1 MEMSAVG
8 QWLESLALGQ
18 YAELFAAN
26 RVELDVLP
34 DLTESDLEKLGIP
47 LGDRKR
53 LLRAIAAR
61 AAAPEPASPQGTVPS
76 PAEARVER
84 RQVTILFVDLT
95 GYTRLTSTLGAEA
108 THELVQR
115 FYQRVTGIVRNYSG
129 TVERHIG
136 DAIMA
141 VFGLP
146 VAHGNDPER
155 ALRAALA
162 IHEAMPVLSGEVGHA
177 LSVHA
182 GVASGQVV
190 ASHAGAGSDFS
201 TVGDAVNLGARLVGL
216 AQPGET
222 ILSGAVHRAV
232 ADLCSAESIGEVS
245 VKGFDEPV
253 GVWRVLGLKQTRA
266 PEQRTPL
273 IGRSVELRQFRALC
287 EACREERAGQIILVR
302 GEAGI
307 GKTRLIEEFE
317 AAAGTI
323 GFASH
328 KGLTLDFGLGRSQDP
343 VGRIVASLLGYQTS
357 GDVEA
362 RSAVLEAATAEGLVN
377 GDEAMFA
384 ADLLDVP
391 LPQELQAVYQGMDST
406 ARAQRRREFVAR
418 LLQRAAGRAPQLVV
432 VEDIH
437 WADQPLLETLA
448 ETGAAIEGHSI
459 VLVLTTRPDADPVG
473 ATWRSRVGPRVGML
487 TLDLRPLRETEALE
501 LARTL
506 GLGET
511 MLTNCVQRAEGNP
524 LFLEQL
530 LRSAVAGDQETLP
543 GSVQSIVLSRL
554 DRLQPRD
561 RQAIQAASVLGQY
574 FSLPLLR
581 HLIGDAGYQCDAL
594 ISGNLV
600 RRMGEELLFAH
611 ALIWEGTYAS
621 LLSER
626 KRQWHRAAAAWY
638 ANGEPALATEHYE
651 RAEDPQAPRAYLDA
665 ARAERALQHTERTI
679 RLLERGLRL
688 AIEPGDRIELLTDLG
703 ELLSTIGRPLEA
715 ITAFESLLELAT
727 DDRQRCRAKIG
738 IASGL
743 RMLDRQPEAFALLD
757 EAEALAGPAFD
768 AERAQLHY
776 LRGSLYFPIGNVQ
789 GSFAEQT
796 RALEH
801 ARACGSIELQ
811 LRALSGL
818 ADAHYGA
825 GRIVSAHR
833 CFRECVEMSREHR
846 FGQIEAANLPMVAF
860 AALLMGKLDEVQETS
875 RAAVTLAQR
884 MANRRAEIVAHHGC
898 AIAHLEQ
905 GDVGLARPHGQAAVD
920 LSRAIGARR
929 FDPESMLLVAGC
941 LFYDGDRVGATA
953 MMREA
958 LAIARE
964 HISYCGPMILGTL
977 ARATPDPEERR
988 RCLEEGEQ
996 ILDAGSPAHNH
1007 LFFYRE
1013 AIDAALDVQDW
1024 SAALRYADLLED
1036 QFREEPLA
1044 FADFVVARA
1053 HALAA
1058 AGQGRRDPALRSQLH
1073 RLAAAARKSRHARLL
1088 PALEAAAAAPGWE
1101 PDELSA

>member
-1 MEMSAVG
+1 MSAVG
-8 QWLESLALGQ
+8 QWLDSLALGQ
-18 YAELFAAN
+18 YAELFEEN
-26 RVELDVLP
+26 RIELDVLR

-61 AAAPEPASPQGTVPS
+61 AVAAEPASSQNAA
-76 PAEARVER
+76 PAEATVER

-108 THELVQR
+108 THRLVQR
-115 FYQRVTGIVRNYSG
+115 FYERVTDIVRNYSG

-162 IHEAMPVLSGEVGHA
+162 IHEAMPSLSREVGHT

-182 GVASGQVV
+182 GIASGQVV
-190 ASHAGAGSDFS
+190 ASHAGAGGDFS
-201 TVGDAVNLGARLVGL
+201 TVGDAVNLGARLVGF

-232 ADLCSAESIGEVS
+232 SDLCNAESIGEVN
-245 VKGFDEPV
+245 VKGFDQPI
-253 GVWRVLGLKQTRA
+253 GVWRVLGLKQA
-266 PEQRTPL
+266 GPPEQRTPL

-287 EACREERAGQIILVR
+287 EACREAPAGQIVLVR

-317 AAAGTI
+317 AAAKTT
-323 GFASH
+323 GFTVH
-328 KGLTLDFGLGRSQDP
+328 KGLTLDFGLGRAQDP
-343 VGRIVASLLGYQTS
+343 VGRIVASLLGCHPGS
-357 GDVEA
+357 DVEA
-362 RSAVLEAATAEGLVN
+362 RRGALEAAGAEGLVS

-391 LPQELQAVYQGMDST
+391 LPEELQAVYQGMDSA

-418 LLQRAAGRAPQLVV
+418 LLQRAAARVPQLVV

-437 WADQPLLETLA
+437 WADNPLLDTLA
-448 ETGAAIEGHSI
+448 EIGAAIEEHSI
-459 VLVLTTRPDADPVG
+459 VLVLTTRPEADPIG
-473 ATWRSRVGPRVGML
+473 ATWRSRVGPRGGML
-487 TLDLRPLRETEALE
+487 TLDLRPLREAEALE
-501 LARTL
+501 LARAL

-511 MLTNCVQRAEGNP
+511 MMANCVQRAEGNP

-530 LRSAVAGDQETLP
+530 LRSAVAGDQESLP

-561 RQAIQAASVLGQY
+561 RQAIQAASILGQC
-574 FSLPLLR
+574 FSLPVLR
-581 HLIGDAGYQCDAL
+581 HLIGDPSYQCDAL

-600 RRMGEELLFAH
+600 RPMGEELLFSH

-626 KRQWHRAAAAWY
+626 RRHWHRAAAGWHAK
-638 ANGEPALATEHYE
+638 GDPALAAEHYE
-651 RAEDPQAPRAYLDA
+651 RAEDPRAARAYLEA
-665 ARAERALQHTERTI
+665 ARVERVLQHTERTI
-679 RLLERGLRL
+679 QLLERGLAL
-688 AIEPGDRIELLTDLG
+688 ATALDDRIELLTDLG

-757 EAEALAGPAFD
+757 EAEALAGPDFD

-776 LRGSLYFPIGNVQ
+776 LRGSLYFPRGNVQ
-789 GSFAEQT
+789 GSFDEQL

-801 ARACGSIELQ
+801 ARNCGSVELQ

-825 GRIVSAHR
+825 GRIVSAYR
-833 CFRECVEMSREHR
+833 CFRDCVQMSRQHR

-860 AALLMGKLDEVQETS
+860 AALLMGNLHEVQETS
-875 RAAVTLAQR
+875 EAAVSLTQR

-905 GDVGLARPHGQAAVD
+905 GETALARPHAQAAVD

-929 FDPESMLLVAGC
+929 FDPESMLMVAAC
-941 LFYDGDRVGATA
+941 QYYEGDRTGAIA
-953 MMREA
+953 MLREA

-964 HISYCGPMILGTL
+964 HISYCGPMVLGTL
-977 ARATPDPEERR
+977 ARATDDPEERR
-988 RCLEEGEQ
+988 RCLEEGQ
-996 ILDAGSPAHNH
+996 AVLDAGSPAHNH

-1013 AIDAALDVQDW
+1013 SIEVALELHDW
-1024 SAALRYADLLED
+1024 LAMLRYAERLESY
-1036 QFREEPLA
+1036 FREEPLA
-1044 FADFVVARA
+1044 FADFLTARA
-1053 HALAA
+1053 RALAA
-1058 AGQGRRDPALRSQLH
+1058 AGQGRRDSELGAQLLG
-1073 RLAAAARKSRHARLL
+1073 LAAAARRARHARLL
-1088 PALEAAAAAPGWE
+1088 PALEAAVAAPRWQQDALTGR
-1101 PDELSA
+1101 